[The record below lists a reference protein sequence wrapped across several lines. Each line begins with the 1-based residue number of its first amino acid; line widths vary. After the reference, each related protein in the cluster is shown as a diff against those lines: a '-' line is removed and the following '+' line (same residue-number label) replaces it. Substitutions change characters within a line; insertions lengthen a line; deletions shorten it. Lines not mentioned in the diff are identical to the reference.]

1 MITTKITI
9 RPHLA
14 EFLYGKY
21 NNCDFDN
28 PISFSTM
35 DDIYHLTWMLMRKR
49 PENCTPT
56 DTGNVEIAL
65 DKNHEGKS
73 RDTYNYLDH
82 ESQKIIDLKV
92 EALFYLEL
100 HSRVEDNRMEG
111 CPITTIQVIHSFM
124 MDYSIESISEDAL
137 YKNDQRH
144 REKTRKRRVRRIYNK
159 SVK

>member
-1 MITTKITI
+1 MITTKINI

-21 NNCDFDN
+21 NNCDFDS

-35 DDIYHLTWMLMRKR
+35 DDIYHLIWMLMRKR
-49 PENCTPT
+49 PANFSPI
-56 DTGNVEIAL
+56 DTGNVIIYL
-65 DKNHEGKS
+65 DEKHEGKNPS
-73 RDTYNYLDH
+73 VYNYLDDA
-82 ESQKIIDLKV
+82 SQKIIDLKV

-100 HSRVEDNRMEG
+100 HSRIEDNRMEG
-111 CPITTIQVIHSFM
+111 CPITTLQLIHAFM

-159 SVK
+159 PVK